1 MATTRLIAMH
11 RNRGKSVADCLGL
24 RLAYATNS
32 DKTRNREYVQS
43 YACNVRMADTEFLLS
58 KMQYERQT
66 GRMQSN
72 DVIAYQLRQS
82 FPAGEVTPEL
92 AQEIAYQTVMRLT
105 KGKHAFVVAT
115 HVDKAHIHSHI
126 IFNSTTLDCTHKF
139 RDFLGS
145 GRALRKISDRLCLE
159 NGLSIVL
166 HPSKKN
172 KHYGQWL
179 GDDKPVNFRE
189 QLKEQI
195 LACLAQQPTS
205 YEDFLQKMEQAGYEV
220 KRGKR
225 TGFRGAGQQRFLR
238 LRSLGE
244 DFSEENICKIIDK
257 DAPIPEVK
265 VRKKRS
271 MQPPQMGLL
280 IDVQKKLDEGK
291 GAGYARWA
299 SIYNA
304 KQMANALNF
313 ISENHFDSIEDLEQK
328 AKDISAEFH
337 AADAQR
343 NAVKEQLQAKEIC
356 RQHVRNYHKCR
367 PIYQAYKDSGWS
379 KQYKLDHA
387 LELTK
392 YRQSRDYFNEQG
404 MKSLPRLNRLDE
416 EIDALYAQKNQA
428 NTTYKD
434 AKKRMQEINI
444 AQQNITIILQGAP
457 AEQSNP
463 RDSQR
468 TAQRSSTHP
477 KSTRD
482 DR

>member
-1 MATTRLIAMH
+1 M
-11 RNRGKSVADCLGL
+11 DCK
-24 RLAYATNS
+24 R
-32 DKTRNREYVQS
+32 K
-43 YACNVRMADTEFLLS
+43 FL
-58 KMQYERQT
+58 
-66 GRMQSN
+66 N
-72 DVIAYQLRQS
+72 
-82 FPAGEVTPEL
+82 FW
-92 AQEIAYQTVMRLT
+92 
-105 KGKHAFVVAT
+105 
-115 HVDKAHIHSHI
+115 
-126 IFNSTTLDCTHKF
+126 
-139 RDFLGS
+139 GS
-145 GRALRKISDRLCLE
+145 SLALRKISDRLCLE

-166 HPSKKN
+166 HPSKES
-172 KHYGQWL
+172 KHYGDWL

-189 QLKEQI
+189 QLKAQI
-195 LACLAQQPTS
+195 FTCLAEQPTS

-220 KRGKR
+220 KRGKH

-244 DFSEENICKIIDK
+244 EFSEENIRKIIDK

-271 MQPPQMGLL
+271 MQPPEMGLL

-299 SIYNA
+299 SIYNT
-304 KQMANALNF
+304 KQIANALNF
-313 ISENHFDSIEDLEQK
+313 ISKNHFDSIEDMEQK

-337 AADAQR
+337 AANAQC
-343 NAVKEQLQAKEIC
+343 NALKEQIQAKEIC
-356 RQHVRNYHKCR
+356 RQHVRNYRAYR
-367 PIYQAYKDSGWS
+367 PIYQAHKDSGWS

-392 YRQSRDYFNEQG
+392 YRQSRDYFNEQN
-404 MKSLPRLNRLDE
+404 MKALPRLNRLDE

-428 NTTYKD
+428 YTVYKD

-444 AQQNITIILQGAP
+444 AQQNIAIVLQGAP
-457 AEQSNP
+457 VEQSNP